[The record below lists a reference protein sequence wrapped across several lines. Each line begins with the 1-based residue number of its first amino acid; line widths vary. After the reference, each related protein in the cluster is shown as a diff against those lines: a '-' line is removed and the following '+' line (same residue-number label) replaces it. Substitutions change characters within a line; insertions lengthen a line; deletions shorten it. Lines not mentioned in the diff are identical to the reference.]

1 MTKPFIITIF
11 VLMISYVILE
21 NIVEIPK
28 LLNNI
33 FYGIITLLAI
43 YFLIF
48 KMEIGKEIG
57 KRFRE
62 KLDKTFSQ
70 NESKN

>member
-28 LLNNI
+28 LLNNM

-43 YFLIF
+43 YFLKWKQARKLVKDF
-48 KMEIGKEIG
+48 EKNQTKLFHKMKA
-57 KRFRE
+57 RTR
-62 KLDKTFSQ
+62 
-70 NESKN
+70 